1 MSTNNP
7 TSDPM
12 ANASP
17 EEITA
22 ALFANLVIQQTN
34 MAFMFLG
41 RVPHPDTGEV
51 VQDLESAKFFID
63 QLEMIAVKTKG
74 NLDKREEGLLKQSLT
89 GLRMAFVEAM
99 DGKAPAAPTERI
111 APAEAAAPAPQAEE
125 PSPAAAPAPK
135 PPAAPAADEES
146 RKKFS
151 KKY

>member
-1 MSTNNP
+1 MSNP
-7 TSDPM
+7 NEPADPL

-17 EEITA
+17 EEITS
-22 ALFANLVIQQTN
+22 ALFANLVVQQTN

-41 RVPHPDTGEV
+41 RVPHPETGEI

-63 QLEMIAVKTKG
+63 QLEMIEVKTKG

-89 GLRMAFVEAM
+89 GLRMAFVEAA
-99 DGKAPAAPTERI
+99 DGKGSAPEVQAAPQSPVETVGI
-111 APAEAAAPAPQAEE
+111 APAPVAPVE
-125 PSPAAAPAPK
+125 SKPAAE
-135 PPAAPAADEES
+135 DES